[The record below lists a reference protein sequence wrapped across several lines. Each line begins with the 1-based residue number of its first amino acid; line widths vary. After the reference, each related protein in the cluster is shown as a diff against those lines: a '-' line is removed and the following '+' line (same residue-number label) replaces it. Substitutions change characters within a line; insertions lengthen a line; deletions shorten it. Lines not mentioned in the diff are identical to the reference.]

1 MHRKSKRAAESG
13 ILNLDSLMDILSCLV
28 GVMLFLVMYTVLEL
42 GSATYHAAIPIV
54 RDPPPGSRRVVVL
67 CDHGTVRVLDI
78 RAPLAE
84 LLSGFEI
91 VVAFSEVPVFLRGN
105 RLAPTDQYFRYEL
118 KYEDRLSRELLGTL
132 DLQIHERTGVV
143 GDSIH
148 QLGEGSRYATLLEEL
163 NPEDSW
169 LAFAVDSTGV
179 DVFRRAR
186 ELAIARG
193 FTTGWDPFSLNFPLT
208 HALSGGGAED
218 GPSPRSTLSKPP
230 R

>member
-1 MHRKSKRAAESG
+1 MYRKSRRTEGSG

-42 GSATYHAAIPIV
+42 GSATYQAAIPIT
-54 RDPPPGSRRVVVL
+54 RDPSAGGHRVLVL

-78 RAPLAE
+78 RAPLGE

-91 VVAFSEVPVFLRGN
+91 VAAFSEVPVFLQGN
-105 RLAPTDQYFRYEL
+105 QRTPTDQYFTYEL
-118 KYEDRLSRELLGTL
+118 KYEDRLSGDLLGVL
-132 DLQIHERTGVV
+132 DLQIHERAGVV

-148 QLGEGSRYATLLEEL
+148 QLDEGSRYATLLDEL
-163 NPEDSW
+163 NPEDNW
-169 LAFAVDSTGV
+169 LAFAVDSTSV

-186 ELAIARG
+186 ELALARG
-193 FTTGWDPFSLNFPLT
+193 FSTEWQPFSLNFPLT
-208 HALSGGGAED
+208 HALSGGGTED
-218 GPSPRSTLSKPP
+218 GPSPTSTLSKPQ